1 MHDDDPDA
9 MEAILRHLYGF
20 DNDSVLE
27 ARGHTGGLVAQA
39 TYVLQVIIT
48 ADKYGVDRD
57 FIDAAEGRLFD
68 RLSCEMED
76 PREILSVLKM
86 CTVDSEIHPLLVSTV
101 ENILRIHMTDL
112 AEVPEWFDWIHFVPA
127 VNKKIS
133 KEAAQMKDLKHEG
146 HTRCCGECGEMV
158 PYLVN
163 GGLCSCGPEGPWIL
177 YSIIH

>member
-9 MEAILRHLYGF
+9 MAAILRHLYGF

-86 CTVDSEIHPLLVSTV
+86 CTVGSDIHPLLASAVKST
-101 ENILRIHMTDL
+101 LDTHMMKL
-112 AEVPEWFDWIHFVPA
+112 SEIPEWYDWIYSLPSLH
-127 VNKKIS
+127 KEIS
-133 KEAAQMKDLKHEG
+133 RQAA
-146 HTRCCGECGEMV
+146 EMRA
-158 PYLVN
+158 Y
-163 GGLCSCGPEGPWIL
+163 
-177 YSIIH
+177 

>member
-1 MHDDDPDA
+1 

-48 ADKYGVDRD
+48 ADKYGIDRQL
-57 FIDAAEGRLFD
+57 ITSNTSSLTSSVHGL
-68 RLSCEMED
+68 ED
-76 PREILSVLKM
+76 PQTILSVLKM

-112 AEVPEWFDWIHFVPA
+112 AEVPEWFDWIHSVPA

-133 KEAAQMKDLKHEG
+133 MEAA
-146 HTRCCGECGEMV
+146 
-158 PYLVN
+158 
-163 GGLCSCGPEGPWIL
+163 
-177 YSIIH
+177 